1 MAIEANKNFK
11 KSVGYHEV
19 RRASQ
24 EGEENNFNKKRN
36 SPVEGPPNSPR
47 NE

>member
-11 KSVGYHEV
+11 KSAGYREI

-24 EGEENNFNKKRN
+24 EGEEKKFNKRRN
-36 SPVEGPPNSPR
+36 SPVEEPPNSPW